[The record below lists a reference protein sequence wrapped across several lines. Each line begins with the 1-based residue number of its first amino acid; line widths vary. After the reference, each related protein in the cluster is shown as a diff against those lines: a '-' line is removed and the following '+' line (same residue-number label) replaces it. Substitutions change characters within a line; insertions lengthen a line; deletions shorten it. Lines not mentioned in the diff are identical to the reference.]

1 MAEPAKKPKAR
12 KPAGRRAKAVLA
24 KKPAARRAKAVPAK
38 KPAARRAKAVPAKKP
53 AAHRARKPAAYRTQ
67 ANRIY
72 LKEIGEIPLL
82 DREEEVRL
90 AKGVAKGEEEAR
102 RELIRSNLRLV
113 VKIAKKY
120 EHLGLPLLDLIQEGN
135 QGLIKGVERYDLS
148 KGTKLS
154 TYAAWW
160 IKQAI
165 MRALSNQGKIIRIP
179 VYMQEKISSF
189 KKDSAKLS
197 QKLGRP
203 PTKSEIARAL
213 GLSFEKIDYLSEVSR
228 TPSSLDAKIDEEGVS
243 RLVDVIQDQTSPSPD
258 QAINISSQ
266 KEDLMLLLKKLATRE
281 RRILVMRFGL
291 KKESPRTLEYIGRK
305 FGISRERV
313 RQIINKSIKK
323 LRELIE
329 ELGLDFSDW

>member
-1 MAEPAKKPKAR
+1 MAEPAKKNR
-12 KPAGRRAKAVLA
+12 V
-24 KKPAARRAKAVPAK
+24 KKPAN
-38 KPAARRAKAVPAKKP
+38 
-53 AAHRARKPAAYRTQ
+53 HRTQ
-67 ANRIY
+67 AIRFY

-82 DREEEVRL
+82 DREEEVQL

-102 RELIRSNLRLV
+102 RNLIRSNLRLV

-148 KGTKLS
+148 KGAKLS

-165 MRALSNQGKIIRIP
+165 MRALANQGKMIRIP

-189 KKDSAKLS
+189 KKESAKLS

-213 GLSFEKIDYLSEVSR
+213 GLSIEKIDYLSEVSR
-228 TPSSLDAKIDEEGVS
+228 TPSSLDAKIGEEGVS
-243 RLVDVIQDQTSPSPD
+243 RMVDIIQDQSALSPD

-266 KEDLMLLLKKLATRE
+266 KEELLLLMKKLPFRD
-281 RRILVMRFGL
+281 RRILAMRFGL
-291 KKESPRTLEYIGRK
+291 KKDPPRTLEYIGRK

-313 RQIINKSIKK
+313 RQIINKSIKE
-323 LRELIE
+323 LRELIKDQN
-329 ELGLDFSDW
+329 LDFSDW